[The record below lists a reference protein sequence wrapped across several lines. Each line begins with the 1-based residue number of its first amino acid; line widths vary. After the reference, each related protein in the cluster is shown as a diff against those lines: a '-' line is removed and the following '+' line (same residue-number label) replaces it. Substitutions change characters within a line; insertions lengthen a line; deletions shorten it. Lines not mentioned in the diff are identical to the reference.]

1 MTYYINPIWFY
12 LMDICNNLQTVFTVL
27 AVLLGVIGICFLIAV
42 PIMLSERHDE
52 DSPEVKKVKKIFVK
66 AFIGCGI
73 LVTLAV
79 ATPSKD
85 ALTKMLIASV
95 VTQENVEKAK
105 GDVKELV
112 DYIVEKTIELDE
124 KEENKE

>member
-12 LMDICNNLQTVFTVL
+12 LMDICNNLQIVFTVL
-27 AVLLGVIGICFLIAV
+27 AVVLAVIGIGFLIAI
-42 PIMLSERHDE
+42 PCIISEGHEE
-52 DSPEVKKVKKIFVK
+52 DSPEIKKVKKIFIK
-66 AFIGCGI
+66 AFILCGI
-73 LVTLAV
+73 FVTLAV

-112 DYIVEKTIELDE
+112 DYVVEKTTELNE
-124 KEENKE
+124 KEKDKE